1 MKTIA
6 YGNNNPQGKIEKI
19 TIDRRAP
26 QSTDVVIKI
35 AYCGI
40 CHSDI
45 HTARGDWGDVAYP
58 CVPGHEIIGEDVQIG
73 EAVKNHKV
81 GDLVGVGC
89 MVNSCRT
96 CEKCISGNENYCNN
110 VVWTYASLDP
120 IDGTDTKGGYSET
133 IVVDQDFVIA
143 IPEGMDSAKTA
154 PLLCA
159 GITMY
164 SPLKHWGAQA
174 GKRVG
179 IIGLGGLGHM
189 GIKLAK
195 ALGAEVYAITT
206 SPEKATVA
214 KAYGAAG
221 VIVSTD
227 AQSMKNS
234 VQTFDLLI
242 DTAPDR
248 HDIKAYIELLKFDGS
263 LVFVGPIAT
272 DFEFGASDIMANR
285 RSLAG
290 SGIGSIAETKEMLAF
305 CKEHAIYPDI
315 EVISPERIND
325 AWEQM
330 INKKMDHRYVI
341 DFSK

>member
-6 YGNNNPQGKIEKI
+6 FGNNNPQGKIEKI

-26 QSTDVVIKI
+26 QPTDVVIQVT
-35 AYCGI
+35 YCGI

-45 HTARGDWGDVAYP
+45 HTARGDWGEVAYP
-58 CVPGHEIIGEDVQIG
+58 CVPGHEIVGEVVQIG
-73 EAVKNHKV
+73 EVVKNHKV

-96 CEKCISGNENYCNN
+96 CDKCMSGNENYCNN

-120 IDGTDTKGGYSET
+120 IDRTDTKGGYSET
-133 IVVDQDFVIA
+133 IVVNQDFVIA
-143 IPEGMDSAKTA
+143 IPEGMDTAKTA

-164 SPLKHWGAQA
+164 SPLKHWVAEA

-179 IIGLGGLGHM
+179 IIGIGGLGHM
-189 GIKLAK
+189 GVKLAK
-195 ALGAEVYAITT
+195 AMGAEVFAITT
-206 SPEKATVA
+206 SPEKATA
-214 KAYGAAG
+214 ARAYGADG
-221 VIVSTD
+221 VIISADV
-227 AQSMKNS
+227 QSMNDP

-242 DTAPDR
+242 DTAPGD
-248 HDIKAYIELLKFDGS
+248 HDIKPYINLLKLDGS
-263 LVFVGPIAT
+263 LVFVGPIST
-272 DFEFGASDIMANR
+272 TFEFGASDIMANR
-285 RSLAG
+285 RSIAG

-315 EVISPERIND
+315 EIISPERIND

-341 DFSK
+341 DFSE